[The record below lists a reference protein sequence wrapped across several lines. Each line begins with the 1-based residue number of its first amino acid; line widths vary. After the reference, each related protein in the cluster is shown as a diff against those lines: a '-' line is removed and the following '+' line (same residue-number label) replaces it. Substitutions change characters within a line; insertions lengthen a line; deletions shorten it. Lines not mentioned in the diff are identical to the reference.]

1 MNFALSL
8 ITIGMEKSSNL
19 AHSEECDEYVDEGAP
34 VFSKIKYFF
43 FIFDKYITSNKMD
56 F

>member
-19 AHSEECDEYVDEGAP
+19 VHREESDENLDGGAP
-34 VFSKIKYFF
+34 MFSCSMFF
-43 FIFDKYITSNKMD
+43 LIIF
-56 F
+56 